1 MATTYMVSYHDAD
14 DQEDPT
20 ENEEKVDLEEIK
32 VTKEEGSE
40 THALEEAVA
49 LCAHCR
55 DKMMF
60 ADEDFL
66 LGSKPHNQLLFV
78 SGYTR
83 GERVSRIL
91 IDDGSA
97 VNIMPKGMMRRLG
110 ISMEELSKSRLVI
123 QGFNQEGQR
132 AIGMIRLD
140 VTIDELKARPLFR
153 DRVIYL
159 LRNLC
164 VQISGTPGG
173 TKRILPSFVYN
184 MSHDHE
190 IV

>member
-1 MATTYMVSYHDAD
+1 MSYCKRRAPCQSRYMTTTYMVSHHDAD
-14 DQEDPT
+14 DQKDLT
-20 ENEEKVDLEEIK
+20 ENEEKVSLEETK
-32 VTKEEGSE
+32 VTKEEENEIYASK
-40 THALEEAVA
+40 EAVA

-55 DKMMF
+55 DKMTF

-66 LGSKPHNQLLFV
+66 LGSKPHNRPLFV

-97 VNIMPKGMMRRLG
+97 VNIMPKGTMRRLG

-132 AIGMIRLD
+132 AISMIRLD
-140 VTIDELKARPLFR
+140 VTIDELKARPLFH
-153 DRVIYL
+153 VIDSKTSYNL
-159 LRNLC
+159 LL
-164 VQISGTPGG
+164 G
-173 TKRILPSFVYN
+173 
-184 MSHDHE
+184 
-190 IV
+190 